1 MSRDHYVGLGIVVF
15 ICLTLC
21 FIVIANVYDIEF
33 NTLIKND
40 KSLATNK
47 LNEVLIHFNETLRDS
62 IVNVVVKDGKVSK
75 IEKI

>member
-1 MSRDHYVGLGIVVF
+1 
-15 ICLTLC
+15 
-21 FIVIANVYDIEF
+21 VIANVYDIEF